1 MLSLVKEPIL
11 PGLGV
16 RCVIKQDSD
25 IIFIRTINVRGNY
38 N

>member
-16 RCVIKQDSD
+16 RYVIKQDSD
-25 IIFIRTINVRGNY
+25 IIFVHIINVRGNY

>member
-11 PGLGV
+11 PGLGI
-16 RCVIKQDSD
+16 RCVIEQDSD
-25 IIFIRTINVRGNY
+25 VTFINIINVRGNY